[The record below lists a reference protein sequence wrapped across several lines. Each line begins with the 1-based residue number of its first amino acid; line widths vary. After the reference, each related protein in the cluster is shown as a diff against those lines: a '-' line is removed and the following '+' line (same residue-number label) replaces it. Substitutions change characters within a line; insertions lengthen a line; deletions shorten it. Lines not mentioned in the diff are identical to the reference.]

1 MILSRSFL
9 TVASWFIVGPVAGV
23 FAAAPSPSPVPSP
36 AASAAA
42 SPADAPAASPAG
54 TPSPEIAAEVAA
66 QVGSADTLWKYIS
79 KWSDLADLENL
90 DPSLDPEAKMN
101 AAKELVHNKIARL
114 HPAVD
119 EFLKRYPQD
128 VHHWNALLLRVL
140 FLRGEEGISDE
151 SVNSTLQQIAHAS
164 DAPNDIKRQ
173 ARGALLQDTLEKS
186 DPTVGLT
193 DALEKELSSYEK
205 DFPDDPTGGQLVN
218 LRVHLLQGTAPGKI
232 DATLATLSKSP
243 NKSSAE
249 TATKTLDMRTKPID
263 LKFTALDG
271 KEVDTAKLRGK
282 VVLLDFWATWCGPC
296 MAKLPEIL
304 DLQKK
309 YRDKDFQ
316 LVGISLDQ
324 DKAEL
329 EGTLKTKG
337 MDWPQYFDGKG
348 WKSDVGARFGV
359 ESIPATWILDKKGIA
374 HEVDPESDLDA
385 EVGKLLAEGSAAA
398 PTADA
403 KKP

>member
-1 MILSRSFL
+1 MISPRFFLTAACWL
-9 TVASWFIVGPVAGV
+9 TVAPVAGV
-23 FAAAPSPSPVPSP
+23 FAAPAPSPAPT
-36 AASAAA
+36 AAVAPDS
-42 SPADAPAASPAG
+42 ADAPPAATPAG

-66 QVGSADTLWKYIS
+66 QVGTADTLWNYIK
-79 KWSDLADLENL
+79 KWSDLSDLENL
-90 DPSLDPEAKMN
+90 DPNLDPEAKMN
-101 AAKELVHNKIARL
+101 TAKELVHNKIARL

-128 VHHWNALLLRVL
+128 IHHWNVLLLRAL
-140 FLRGEEGISDE
+140 FLRGEEGIADE
-151 SVNSTLQQIAHAS
+151 DVNKTLQQIAHAP
-164 DAPNDIKRQ
+164 DAPADVKRQ

-186 DPTVGLT
+186 DPAVGLT

-205 DFPDDPTGGQLVN
+205 DFPDDPTGAQLVN
-218 LRVHLLQGTAPGKI
+218 LRVHLLQNTAPGKI

-243 NKSSAE
+243 NKTTAE
-249 TATKTLDMRTKPID
+249 AATKALDMRTKPLD

-316 LVGISLDQ
+316 LIGISLDQ
-324 DKAEL
+324 DKAAL
-329 EGTLKTKG
+329 EETLKTKG

-348 WKSDVGARFGV
+348 WQSDVGARFGV

-374 HEVDPESDLDA
+374 HEVDPESDLDG
-385 EVGKLLAEGSAAA
+385 EVAKLLADGSAPA

>member
-1 MILSRSFL
+1 MTPSRLSL
-9 TVASWFIVGPVAGV
+9 TAACWLTLAPVASL
-23 FAAAPSPSPVPSP
+23 FAEPTPSPAPAAPASAAPSPADSP
-36 AASAAA
+36 AA
-42 SPADAPAASPAG
+42 

-66 QVGSADTLWKYIS
+66 QVGTADALWSYIK
-79 KWSDLADLENL
+79 KWSDLSDLENL
-90 DPSLDPEAKMN
+90 DPNMDPVAKMN
-101 AAKELVHNKIARL
+101 AAKEIVHNKIARL

-128 VHHWNALLLRVL
+128 PHHWNAMLLRVL

-151 SVNSTLQQIAHAS
+151 SVNNTLQQIAYAP
-164 DAPNDIKRQ
+164 DAPADARKQ

-186 DPTVGLT
+186 DPAAGLT

-205 DFPDDPTGGQLVN
+205 DFPDDPTGAQLVN
-218 LRVHLLQGTAPGKI
+218 LRLHLLQNAPGKI
-232 DATLATLSKSP
+232 DATLTALSKSP
-243 NKSSAE
+243 NKSTAE
-249 TATKTLDMRTKPID
+249 AATKALDMRTKPLD

-316 LVGISLDQ
+316 LIGISLDQ
-324 DKAEL
+324 DKAALQE
-329 EGTLKTKG
+329 TLKTKG

-348 WKSDVGARFGV
+348 WQSDVGARFGV
-359 ESIPATWILDKKGIA
+359 ESIPATWILDKKGLA
-374 HEVDPESDLDA
+374 HELDPESDLDA
-385 EVGKLLAEGSAAA
+385 EVAKLLADGSASA
-398 PTADA
+398 PAADA

>member
-1 MILSRSFL
+1 MNLPRLPFAVSFWL
-9 TVASWFIVGPVAGV
+9 AFAPIASVL
-23 FAAAPSPSPVPSP
+23 AAPAPSPT
-36 AASAAA
+36 
-42 SPADAPAASPAG
+42 PADAPASPSLADAPAAPTAG
-54 TPSPEIAAEVAA
+54 TPSADITAEVAA
-66 QVGSADTLWKYIS
+66 QANTADSLFDYIK

-90 DPSLDPEAKMN
+90 DPTLDPEAKMN
-101 AAKELVHNKIARL
+101 AAKDLIHGKIAHL

-128 VHHWNALLLRVL
+128 VRHWNALLLRVL

-151 SVNSTLQQIAHAS
+151 SVNNTLQQIAHAP
-164 DAPNDIKRQ
+164 DAPADAKRQ

-186 DPTVGLT
+186 DPSAGLT
-193 DALEKELSSYEK
+193 DALDKELTAYEK
-205 DFPDDPTGGQLVN
+205 DFPDDPTGGQLVA
-218 LRVHLLQGTAPGKI
+218 LRVQLLQNSPGKI
-232 DATLATLSKSP
+232 DATLAALSKSP
-243 NKSSAE
+243 NKSAAE
-249 TATKTLDMRTKPID
+249 AASKQLDMRTKPLE

-271 KEVDTAKLRGK
+271 QEIDAAKLRGK

-316 LVGISLDQ
+316 LLGISLDQ
-324 DKAEL
+324 DKTALAE
-329 EGTLKTKG
+329 TLKAKG

-348 WKSDVGARFGV
+348 WQSDVATRFGV
-359 ESIPATWILDKKGIA
+359 EAIPAAWLVDKKGLV
-374 HEVDPESDLDA
+374 HEVDPDADLDA
-385 EVGKLLAEGSAAA
+385 QVAKLLADGGSAPVAA
-398 PTADA
+398 AEG